1 MKIQPNKYI
10 QRIAKSA
17 VLFVSS
23 TLRFILHKKLSLS
36 AIAGV
41 GVKSRSGHKAE
52 IILGFGNGSIRTEV
66 DICV

>member
-1 MKIQPNKYI
+1 MKIQPNKNI

-41 GVKSRSGHKAE
+41 GVKGRSGHKAE